1 MSFDENNFERLS
13 FDPFGFDNVLL
24 NNTNDPDE
32 NIFINLSQVDSVFTE
47 GKQQQVLKKS
57 MIKLFFVVHL
67 SVRSLN

>member
-57 MIKLFFVVHL
+57 MIKLFL
-67 SVRSLN
+67 LYT

>member
-57 MIKLFFVVHL
+57 MIKLFL
-67 SVRSLN
+67 LYTWA

>member
-57 MIKLFFVVHL
+57 MIKLFL
-67 SVRSLN
+67 LYN